1 MVDIAVVG
9 GKNQAW
15 QDIAP
20 GVLELWPIEQL
31 ELGLVLKSG
40 NFRYEQLFLTVLRTA
55 WVRYRLYNNPEQR

>member
-20 GVLELWPIEQL
+20 GV
-31 ELGLVLKSG
+31 LGLVLKSG

-55 WVRYRLYNNPEQR
+55 WVRYRLYNNTEQR

>member
-20 GVLELWPIEQL
+20 GVPEL
-31 ELGLVLKSG
+31 
-40 NFRYEQLFLTVLRTA
+40 
-55 WVRYRLYNNPEQR
+55 

>member
-20 GVLELWPIEQL
+20 GVLEL
-31 ELGLVLKSG
+31 
-40 NFRYEQLFLTVLRTA
+40 
-55 WVRYRLYNNPEQR
+55 

>member
-20 GVLELWPIEQL
+20 GVPELSPLEQL
-31 ELGLVLKSG
+31 ELCFVLKSG
-40 NFRYEQLFLTVLRTA
+40 NFRGEQLFLTVLRTA
-55 WVRYRLYNNPEQR
+55 RVRYRLYNNPEQR